1 VCWSK
6 NAFFR
11 EEVSLNG
18 SGKSDEAVRAVRVF
32 LLVANRLLRDTL
44 LRLFR
49 KPSDISIVGQ
59 GSPSATLSTDVQES
73 NCDVILSDSIPA
85 SGPSEDS
92 AIPDASSAELL
103 LVGMEDEEEQFLS
116 AVRAG
121 SSGYLLKDAS
131 AAEVLS
137 AVRSVARGEAVCPPR
152 LCLSLF
158 KWVADEARDT
168 SRGADSRPSLTIR
181 QQQLVSLVARGLTN
195 KEIAS
200 ELNLSEFTV
209 KNHLHRIM
217 KQVDAESRHEAV
229 ESARAYGYLTQP

>member
-1 VCWSK
+1 MDRVK
-6 NAFFR
+6 GDA
-11 EEVSLNG
+11 
-18 SGKSDEAVRAVRVF
+18 AARAVRIF
-32 LLVANRLLRDTL
+32 LLVGNRLLRDTL

-49 KPSDISIVGQ
+49 KPTDVSIVGQ
-59 GSPSATLSTDVQES
+59 GAPSATPSTDVQES
-73 NCDVILSDSIPA
+73 NCDVILADSIPA
-85 SGPSEDS
+85 PSPS
-92 AIPDASSAELL
+92 DASPVPETANAELL
-103 LVGMEDEEEQFLS
+103 LVGMEDDEEQFLS

-131 AAEVLS
+131 AADVLS
-137 AVRSVARGEAVCPPR
+137 AVRSVSRGEAVCPPR

-158 KWVADEARDT
+158 KWVAEEARET
-168 SRGADSRPSLTIR
+168 SRNVDSRPSLTLR

-229 ESARAYGYLTQP
+229 ESARAHGYLTQP

>member
-1 VCWSK
+1 MDRVK
-6 NAFFR
+6 GDA
-11 EEVSLNG
+11 
-18 SGKSDEAVRAVRVF
+18 AARAVRIF
-32 LLVANRLLRDTL
+32 LLVGNRLLRDTL

-49 KPSDISIVGQ
+49 KPTDVSIVGQ
-59 GSPSATLSTDVQES
+59 GAPSATPSTDVQES
-73 NCDVILSDSIPA
+73 NCDVILADSIPA
-85 SGPSEDS
+85 FS
-92 AIPDASSAELL
+92 AHSDASPVPETANAELL
-103 LVGMEDEEEQFLS
+103 LVGMEDDEEQFLS

-131 AAEVLS
+131 AADVLS
-137 AVRSVARGEAVCPPR
+137 AVRSVSRGEAVCPPR

-158 KWVADEARDT
+158 KWVAEEARET
-168 SRGADSRPSLTIR
+168 SRNVDSRPSLTLR

-217 KQVDAESRHEAV
+217 KQVDAESRYEAV
-229 ESARAYGYLTQP
+229 ESARAHGYLT

>member
-1 VCWSK
+1 MDR
-6 NAFFR
+6 A
-11 EEVSLNG
+11 
-18 SGKSDEAVRAVRVF
+18 KSDVASRTIRVF
-32 LLVANRLLRDTL
+32 LLIGNRLLRDTL

-49 KPSDISIVGQ
+49 KPADVAIVGQ
-59 GSPSATLSTDVQES
+59 GSPAATARADMQEA
-73 NCDVILSDSIPA
+73 NCDVILTDSIPA
-85 SGPSEDS
+85 STSP
-92 AIPDASSAELL
+92 PDDAPAQNCLDAELL
-103 LVGMEDEEEQFLS
+103 LVGMEDDEEQFLT

-131 AAEVLS
+131 AADVLS
-137 AVRSVARGEAVCPPR
+137 AVRSISGGEAVCPPR

-158 KWVADEARDT
+158 KCVADEAREN
-168 SRGADSRPSLTIR
+168 SRRDSDSRPSLTLR

-195 KEIAS
+195 KEIAN

-217 KQVDAESRHEAV
+217 KQVDAESRYEAV

>member
-1 VCWSK
+1 M
-6 NAFFR
+6 
-11 EEVSLNG
+11 ED
-18 SGKSDEAVRAVRVF
+18 DEDQF
-32 LLVANRLLRDTL
+32 LL
-44 LRLFR
+44 
-49 KPSDISIVGQ
+49 
-59 GSPSATLSTDVQES
+59 
-73 NCDVILSDSIPA
+73 
-85 SGPSEDS
+85 
-92 AIPDASSAELL
+92 
-103 LVGMEDEEEQFLS
+103 

-131 AAEVLS
+131 AADVLS
-137 AVRSVARGEAVCPPR
+137 AVRSVSRGEAVCPPR

-158 KWVADEARDT
+158 KWVADESRESSRRD
-168 SRGADSRPSLTIR
+168 ADSRPSLTMR

-229 ESARAYGYLTQP
+229 ESARAHGYLTQQ

>member
-1 VCWSK
+1 MDRVK
-6 NAFFR
+6 GDAAAR
-11 EEVSLNG
+11 V
-18 SGKSDEAVRAVRVF
+18 VRVF
-32 LLVANRLLRDTL
+32 LLVGNRLLRDTL

-49 KPSDISIVGQ
+49 KPADVSIVGQ
-59 GSPSATLSTDVQES
+59 GSPSVTASTDVQES
-73 NCDVILSDSIPA
+73 TCDVILTDSIPVA
-85 SGPSEDS
+85 PVS
-92 AIPDASSAELL
+92 ADESVAPPIASAEVL
-103 LVGMEDEEEQFLS
+103 LVGMEDDEEQFLS

-131 AAEVLS
+131 AADVLS
-137 AVRSVARGEAVCPPR
+137 AVRSVSRGEAVCPPR

-158 KWVADEARDT
+158 KWVADEARET
-168 SRGADSRPSLTIR
+168 SRSSDSRPSLTIR

-229 ESARAYGYLTQP
+229 ESARAHGYLTQQ

>member
-1 VCWSK
+1 MDRVK
-6 NAFFR
+6 GDA
-11 EEVSLNG
+11 
-18 SGKSDEAVRAVRVF
+18 AARAVRIF
-32 LLVANRLLRDTL
+32 LLVSNRLLRDTL

-49 KPSDISIVGQ
+49 KPNDVSIVGQ
-59 GSPSATLSTDVQES
+59 GSPSATSSTDVQES

-85 SGPSEDS
+85 GQ
-92 AIPDASSAELL
+92 ASSENSAVSDAPGAELL
-103 LVGMEDEEEQFLS
+103 LVGMEDDEDQFLS

-131 AAEVLS
+131 AADVLS
-137 AVRSVARGEAVCPPR
+137 AVRSVSRGEAVCPPR

-158 KWVADEARDT
+158 KWVAYEAHET
-168 SRGADSRPSLTIR
+168 SRGGDPRPSLTMR

-200 ELNLSEFTV
+200 QLNLSEFTV

-229 ESARAYGYLTQP
+229 ESARAHGYLTQP

>member
-1 VCWSK
+1 MDRVK
-6 NAFFR
+6 GEGAT
-11 EEVSLNG
+11 
-18 SGKSDEAVRAVRVF
+18 RAVRIF
-32 LLVANRLLRDTL
+32 LLVGNRLLRDTL

-49 KPSDISIVGQ
+49 KPADVSIVGQ
-59 GSPSATLSTDVQES
+59 GSPSATPSTDVQES
-73 NCDVILSDSIPA
+73 NCDVILTDSIPA
-85 SGPSEDS
+85 PVVLADDP
-92 AIPDASSAELL
+92 APPALPNAEVL
-103 LVGMEDEEEQFLS
+103 LVGMEDDEDQFLS

-131 AAEVLS
+131 AADVLS
-137 AVRSVARGEAVCPPR
+137 AVRSVSRGEAVCPPR
-152 LCLSLF
+152 LCLTLF
-158 KWVADEARDT
+158 KWVADEARET
-168 SRGADSRPSLTIR
+168 SRGSDSRPSLTIR

-229 ESARAYGYLTQP
+229 ESARAYGYLTQH